1 MTLPLRVVDD
11 LSPVLA
17 NDLCI
22 ACGAC
27 VAADPSL
34 ELRLHPQKKMY
45 EPTGPGNA
53 TAAAVCPAVQVD
65 FVALQNRLFPD
76 ASRTGPLGAIESIYL
91 AQSLDRER
99 NVKASSG
106 GLIKELLLAYL
117 ADPNVNG
124 AIVLAHSGGLL
135 FEPKLITK
143 AEEVDQLPG
152 SIYHNIPFD
161 KALKLLSETPGR
173 YVLVAIPC
181 QLEGIFNYIYKVRP
195 ELRERIYATIGLIC
209 GWTYTHHAIEAI
221 CDYKGSDASTIKDIS
236 FRGGGPVGR
245 LRIAHADGV
254 ETTVHRRVDFS
265 YQVAFDRAF
274 NTPRC
279 HFCVNHTNFL
289 ADVVVGDAWLPSTL
303 MTKTG
308 ISLVICRSKGA
319 AAMLRGLVDGKRI
332 RVVEASD
339 DDIVESQTRR
349 VAYGDFS
356 YAYIEWTKRQGGYA
370 PDLNGP
376 NRAAAKLWPDES
388 VAKFHSETTRK
399 IALQRQGRYRFLWWR
414 KLTRESGRLSWRYIR
429 WFFVRV
435 LKVKSLFGVRKELK
449 SDALADFA

>member
-1 MTLPLRVVDD
+1 MTLPLRIVDD

-34 ELRLHPQKKMY
+34 ELRLDPVKKMY

-53 TAAAVCPAVQVD
+53 VAASVCPAVKVD
-65 FVALQNRLFPD
+65 FVDLQNKLFPD
-76 ASRTGPLGAIESIYL
+76 AARTGPLGAIESIYL
-91 AQSLDRER
+91 AQSVDRER

-106 GLIKELLLAYL
+106 GMIKELLLAYL
-117 ADPNVNG
+117 ADPQVDG

-135 FEPKLITK
+135 FEPKLITHVD
-143 AEEVDQLPG
+143 EVDKLPG

-161 KALKLLSETPGR
+161 KALKLLAENTGR

-195 ELRERIYATIGLIC
+195 ELRERIHATIGLIC
-209 GWTYTHHAIEAI
+209 GWTYTHHAIDAI
-221 CDYKGSDASTIKDIS
+221 CDYKGSDSSTIKDLS

-245 LRIAHADGV
+245 LRIVHENGD

-279 HFCVNHTNFL
+279 HFCVNHTNYL

-308 ISLVICRSKGA
+308 ISLVICRSKDA
-319 AAMLRGLVDGKRI
+319 EAMMRGLVDRGRI
-332 RVVEASD
+332 RVVNATD

-356 YAYIEWTKRQGGYA
+356 YAYADWVKRQGGYA
-370 PDLNGP
+370 PDLIGP
-376 NRAAAKLWPDES
+376 NRPAAKLWSDDS

-399 IALQRQGRYRFLWWR
+399 IELQRQGRYNFLWWR

-435 LKVKSLFGVRKELK
+435 LKVKSIFGKRKELT